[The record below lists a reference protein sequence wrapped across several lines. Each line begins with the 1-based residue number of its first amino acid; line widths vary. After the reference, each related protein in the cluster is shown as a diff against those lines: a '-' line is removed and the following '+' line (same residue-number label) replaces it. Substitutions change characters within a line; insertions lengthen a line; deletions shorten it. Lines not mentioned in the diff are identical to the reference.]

1 MCGSVSARD
10 PLRALGLCRWIE
22 PRTRE
27 HLMNDD
33 TVERI
38 ELKIAYLERANSELS
53 DVLYRQQQ
61 EIAALDARLAALA
74 SQIELLK
81 QPPPAPIDERPP
93 HY

>member
-1 MCGSVSARD
+1 MDKLSAELARL
-10 PLRALGLCRWIE
+10 PASATG
-22 PRTRE
+22 E
-27 HLMNDD
+27 HIMNTE

-38 ELKIAYLERANSELS
+38 ELKIAYLERANTELS

-74 SQIELLK
+74 SEIELLK
-81 QPPPAPIDERPP
+81 QAPPTPVDERPP